1 MKLEKKDSLD
11 LTGLGLN
18 PDFDTH
24 QLCDLYFSGPE
35 SIYVRNVNGK
45 NTYTMEL

>member
-1 MKLEKKDSLD
+1 MKLKKTKKSLD

-24 QLCDLYFSGPE
+24 QLCDLHFSGPE
-35 SIYVRNVNGK
+35 SI
-45 NTYTMEL
+45 